1 MKKAVFLDRD
11 GTLNID
17 YGYVHDIDHFHFI
30 EGIIEA
36 LKKLKEMGYLLVLVT
51 NQSGIARGFFTEEQF
66 LQLTEWMDW
75 SLADRGV
82 DLDGIYYCPH
92 HPEAKFAEFK
102 QDCDCRKP
110 KSGMLLQAIEEL
122 KIDPSRS
129 IMIGDKVDDL
139 LAGKGA
145 KINTNILV
153 RTGKEITPEGESSA
167 DYVLDSIADL
177 PRLIS
182 RQKI

>member
-1 MKKAVFLDRD
+1 
-11 GTLNID
+11 
-17 YGYVHDIDHFHFI
+17 
-30 EGIIEA
+30 
-36 LKKLKEMGYLLVLVT
+36 MGYLLVLVT
-51 NQSGIARGFFTEEQF
+51 NQSGIARGLFTEEQF

-92 HPEAKFAEFK
+92 HPEAKLEEFK

-110 KSGMLLQAIEEL
+110 KPGMLLQAIEEL

-153 RTGKEITPEGESSA
+153 RTGKEIMPEGESAA

-182 RQKI
+182 TQKI